1 MVLQDLLIRNLIARS
16 GDEDDDGSDID
27 EFLDDEEEIES
38 IPEEEELNGDDLET
52 FEEDY

>member
-27 EFLDDEEEIES
+27 EFLDDEEIES
-38 IPEEEELNGDDLET
+38 IPEEEELNGDDDLET